1 MVVAFAE
8 LERGVIVER
17 TRAGLDAAKA
27 QGCTGGRPT
36 VITEDVLTVAKV
48 RKAKGGRHR
57 HCQGSWGLPR
67 DSPPAHRVAPPLPRP
82 L

>member
-36 VITEDVLTVAKV
+36 VIAKALGV
-48 RKAKGGRHR
+48 SRVTLHR
-57 HCQGSWGLPR
+57 HIGWPLRFP
-67 DSPPAHRVAPPLPRP
+67 DHFEPLPTQAGARP
-82 L
+82 RFKAC

>member
-36 VITEDVLTVAKV
+36 VITEDVLTAAKV
-48 RKAKGGRHR
+48 RKVKGGE
-57 HCQGSWGLPR
+57 GVAPSLPR
-67 DSPPAHRVAPPLPRP
+67 LLGSPA
-82 L
+82 